1 MESSLAITGGEES
14 REWKGR
20 GCGERR
26 KREETGERWGDR
38 WRERKRRERLEM
50 GAE

>member
-1 MESSLAITGGEES
+1 MENSLAITREE
-14 REWKGR
+14 RRGWRGR

-26 KREETGERWGDR
+26 RQGERWGR
-38 WRERKRRERLEM
+38 QEVEREKERRRERLEM

>member
-14 REWKGR
+14 RGWKGR

-26 KREETGERWGDR
+26 KREETGGDGE
-38 WRERKRRERLEM
+38 RERRRERLEM